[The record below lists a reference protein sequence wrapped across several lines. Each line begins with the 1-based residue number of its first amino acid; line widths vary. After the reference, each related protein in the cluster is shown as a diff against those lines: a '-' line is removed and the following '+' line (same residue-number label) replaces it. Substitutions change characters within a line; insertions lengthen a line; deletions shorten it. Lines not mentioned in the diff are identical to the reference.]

1 MLLHK
6 YIVFFKVFCQ
16 NCALFSLK
24 YGTIGQILGP
34 YSQKSWH
41 ATLFTNKLFFI
52 GSGMPLFSRIRPLYD
67 VSIFFLLFDNN
78 QGDILLISIQ
88 WIQNNKVF
96 NTTFTDK
103 DI

>member
-1 MLLHK
+1 M
-6 YIVFFKVFCQ
+6 F
-16 NCALFSLK
+16 
-24 YGTIGQILGP
+24 P
-34 YSQKSWH
+34 
-41 ATLFTNKLFFI
+41 
-52 GSGMPLFSRIRPLYD
+52 
-67 VSIFFLLFDNN
+67 FFLLFDNN